1 MIPSRLTYLLLLL
14 GIAASIILAII
25 VDQRVSMIIT
35 LGFDGVVL
43 ALAFWDSWRVK
54 ANAVKV
60 TRGELQRLSIGRDNP
75 VILSVQSQKQ
85 SAKICLR
92 DAYPL
97 KFQVSKSKLSASLA
111 ANSTEEL
118 SYTVHPNHRGE
129 YQWGD
134 IQVRQLG
141 KWGLAWHDWKVSAS
155 QTVAVYPDLIG
166 LRSLSIRLT
175 LQNTGTMRQAR
186 RLGTGT
192 EFAELR
198 EYGVGDDIRL
208 IDWKAT
214 ARTSRPLIRV
224 LEPERE
230 QTLII
235 LLDRGRLMTQQV
247 QGLKRFDWGLN
258 ATLSLALAGLNR
270 GDKVGIAVFDKE
282 VTTWIPAERGQNQLS
297 KLIERLT
304 PIQPIL
310 LEPDYV
316 GAVTKMVN
324 QQTRRALV
332 VLITDIV
339 DVTASAELL
348 AALVRLSPRYLPFC
362 VTLRDPQVD
371 KLAYPKESL
380 PNPPRNGEG
389 VRFLGDFSG
398 QVSSV
403 NSTFAKGLIK
413 PGRQDEIAAAYT
425 RAVAIDLLAQRQVAF
440 AQLKQKGVLVLD
452 APANQISEQLVDRY
466 LLLKARSLL

>member
-1 MIPSRLTYLLLLL
+1 MIPSRRVYLLLLL
-14 GIAASIILAII
+14 GIAIAIALAII
-25 VDQRVSMIIT
+25 FGQQISLIGT
-35 LGFDGVVL
+35 LLFDSVVL
-43 ALAFWDSWRVK
+43 GLAVWDGQRVK
-54 ANAVKV
+54 ANRVKV
-60 TRGELQRLSIGRDNP
+60 TRYPLQRLSIGRDNP
-75 VILSVQSQKQ
+75 VVVSVESGN
-85 SAKICLR
+85 
-92 DAYPL
+92 
-97 KFQVSKSKLSASLA
+97 QVSKIRLRDYYPLEFEVSSPTLEASLDP
-111 ANSTEEL
+111 NTSEEL
-118 SYTVHPNHRGE
+118 TYTIHPDSRGE
-129 YQWGD
+129 FEWGD

-141 KWGLAWHDWKVSAS
+141 AWGLAWHDWKVPAS
-155 QTVAVYPDLIG
+155 QKVAVYPDLVG

-175 LQNTGTMRQAR
+175 LENTGTMRRAQR
-186 RLGTGT
+186 IGMGT

-198 EYGVGDDIRL
+198 EYGVGDDTRL

-214 ARTSRPLIRV
+214 ARRSRPLVRV

-235 LLDRGRLMTQQV
+235 LLDRGRLMTAQV

-258 ATLSLALAGLNR
+258 ATLSLALAGLHR
-270 GDKVGIAVFDKE
+270 GDKVGIGVFDRE
-282 VTTWIPAERGQNQLS
+282 VTTWIPPERGQHQLS

-304 PIQPIL
+304 PIQPVL

-316 GAVTKMVN
+316 GAVTKLVN

-348 AALVRLSPRYLPFC
+348 AALVRLRPRYLPFC

-371 KLAYPKESL
+371 RLAHTPSAPL
-380 PNPPRNGEG
+380 DRGG
-389 VRFLGDFSG
+389 V
-398 QVSSV
+398 
-403 NSTFAKGLIK
+403 
-413 PGRQDEIAAAYT
+413 AATYA
-425 RAVAIDLLAQRQVAF
+425 RAVALDLFAQRQVAF

-466 LLLKARSLL
+466 LQLKARNLL

>member
-1 MIPSRLTYLLLLL
+1 MIPSRFVYLLLLL
-14 GIAASIILAII
+14 GIAIAII
-25 VDQRVSMIIT
+25 FAIIFGQEVSLIT
-35 LGFDGVVL
+35 TLLFDSVVL
-43 ALAFWDSWRVK
+43 GLTIWDGLRVK
-54 ANAVKV
+54 TNRVEV
-60 TRGELQRLSIGRDNP
+60 TRHELQRLSIGRDNP
-75 VILSVQSQKQ
+75 VILSVRSQNQK
-85 SAKICLR
+85 AKIRLR
-92 DAYPL
+92 DSYPL
-97 KFQVSKSKLSASLA
+97 DFAVSTPTLQASLA
-111 ANSTEEL
+111 PNSSEEL
-118 SYTVHPNHRGE
+118 TYTVHPDRRGE

-141 KWGLAWHDWKVSAS
+141 RWGLAWHDWKIPAT

-186 RLGTGT
+186 RLGMGT

-214 ARTSRPLIRV
+214 ARRSRPLVRV

-235 LLDRGRLMTQQV
+235 LLDRGRLMTAQV

-270 GDKVGIAVFDKE
+270 GDKVGIGVFDKE
-282 VTTWIPAERGQNQLS
+282 VTTWIPPERGQNQLS

-316 GAVTKMVN
+316 GAVTKLVN

-348 AALVRLSPRYLPFC
+348 AALIRLSPRYLPFC

-371 KLAYPKESL
+371 TLAHT
-380 PNPPRNGEG
+380 PPAINEG
-389 VRFLGDFSG
+389 KQG
-398 QVSSV
+398 
-403 NSTFAKGLIK
+403 
-413 PGRQDEIAAAYT
+413 EIAGTYT
-425 RAVAIDLLAQRQVAF
+425 RAVALDLLSSTSGYFCTVEAKRGF
-440 AQLKQKGVLVLD
+440 SFGCT
-452 APANQISEQLVDRY
+452 S
-466 LLLKARSLL
+466 